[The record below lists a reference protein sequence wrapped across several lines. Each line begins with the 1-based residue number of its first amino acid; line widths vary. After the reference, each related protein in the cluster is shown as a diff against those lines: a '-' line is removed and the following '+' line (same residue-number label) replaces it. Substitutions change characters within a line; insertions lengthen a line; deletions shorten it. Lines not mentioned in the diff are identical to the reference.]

1 MPRAVSS
8 ELGMSVTGSSPFSDP
23 RRGKTERENCLT
35 QLSLNRE
42 MPGCEVSTQAEV
54 NEVKLPVVTRTARPH
69 NEENNDLEVLLRVR
83 CSDFPLQVHG
93 LKPEG
98 NKTSDKSS
106 RDIERFRS
114 DSREITTQERV
125 LCDQNN
131 EESWDESDPEE
142 SLEENNLNASPLS
155 SSTVLEG
162 QRVNLREK
170 DENKQRKLQEKGN
183 KLEDLSIDETR
194 RKSLPKLVSLKSRK
208 QDTRWSVFHLPK
220 VDKYDMIHKNI
231 IDVKVCSVFKV
242 NDLKSSLIYSGYKD
256 SWVPHRDKNFMKNS
270 LFFKALMRQPTM
282 LLKQSSILAEESLA
296 AAIQTVEETNA
307 RLPPIDTEVIRQEKK
322 LVVRL
327 PPIC

>member
-23 RRGKTERENCLT
+23 RREKTERENCLT

-220 VDKYDMIHKNI
+220 VDKLRYD
-231 IDVKVCSVFKV
+231 
-242 NDLKSSLIYSGYKD
+242 
-256 SWVPHRDKNFMKNS
+256 
-270 LFFKALMRQPTM
+270 T
-282 LLKQSSILAEESLA
+282 
-296 AAIQTVEETNA
+296 
-307 RLPPIDTEVIRQEKK
+307 
-322 LVVRL
+322 
-327 PPIC
+327 